1 MNMPGD
7 NITRIKDLMNAAAG
21 IPDPAERSRKY
32 KNIVG
37 LLSQEAVRTNDQQ
50 HIEEAL
56 IIAGMVTDDPSKA
69 YLEIIRA
76 TARMKR
82 KDKNRFIEAVKIT
95 ERIDNNL
102 DLSVAMH
109 EIVNGFGR
117 YGIENK
123 DEMIY
128 AESLDFVQKIPLDTY
143 RAMAYRNLSKVMA
156 GNDPKK
162 SLELLDRSIDI
173 LEKNKD
179 IKTIY
184 QILAFCDT
192 SSMLARLNDNRSY
205 GFLKK
210 SIAMAHSIMDDLDK
224 SAVSLKIL
232 ETEIEIGIKF
242 KDKKLFDEAAM
253 ISKGIKKEY
262 YKTLGSNALKRYSLS

>member
-1 MNMPGD
+1 MD
-7 NITRIKDLMNAAAG
+7 AAAG

-32 KNIVG
+32 KNIIG
-37 LLSQEAVRTNDQQ
+37 LLSQEAVRSNDHQ

-56 IIAGMVTDDPSKA
+56 KIAGMVTDDPSKA
-69 YLEIIRA
+69 YVEIIRA
-76 TARMKR
+76 IARMKR
-82 KDKNRFIEAVKIT
+82 KDKNRFDEAVKIT

-102 DLSVAMH
+102 DLSVALH
-109 EIVNGFGR
+109 EIIFGFGR

-128 AESLDFVQKIPLDTY
+128 VDSLDLAQKIPLDTY

-156 GNDPKK
+156 GIDPKK
-162 SLELLDRSIDI
+162 SLDLLDISIDI
-173 LEKNKD
+173 LENNKE

-192 SSMLARLNDNRSY
+192 SSILARLNDNRSY

-210 SIAMAHSIMDDLDK
+210 SIAMAHSIKDDLEK

-242 KDKKLFDEAAM
+242 KDKKLLDEAAV
-253 ISKGIKKEY
+253 ISKEIKKEY
-262 YKTLGSNALKRYSLS
+262 YKTLASNALERYSLS

>member
-1 MNMPGD
+1 M
-7 NITRIKDLMNAAAG
+7 TRIKELMDSAAG

-32 KNIVG
+32 KNIVV
-37 LLSQEAVRTNDQQ
+37 LLSQEAVRSNDQQ

-56 IIAGMVTDDPSKA
+56 KIAGMVTDDPSKS
-69 YLEIIRA
+69 YVEIIRA
-76 TARMKR
+76 IAKMKQ
-82 KDKNRFIEAVKIT
+82 KDKNEFDEAVKISKS
-95 ERIDNNL
+95 IDNHL
-102 DLSVAMH
+102 DLSVALH
-109 EIVNGFGR
+109 EIVIGFGR

-123 DEMIY
+123 DEIIY
-128 AESLDFVQKIPLDTY
+128 ADSLDLAQKIPFNSY
-143 RAMAYRNLSKVMA
+143 RAMAYRNLSKA
-156 GNDPKK
+156 SIDPAK
-162 SLELLDRSIDI
+162 SLELVNISIEI
-173 LEKNKD
+173 LEKSKE

-210 SIAMAHSIMDDLDK
+210 AIAMADSIMDELER

-242 KDKKLFDEAAM
+242 KDKKVLDEAVV
-253 ISKGIKKEY
+253 ISKGINKEY
-262 YKTLGSNALKRYSLS
+262 YKTLASNALKRYSLY

>member
-1 MNMPGD
+1 M
-7 NITRIKDLMNAAAG
+7 TRIKELMDAAAG

-37 LLSQEAVRTNDQQ
+37 LLSQEAVRSNDQQ
-50 HIEEAL
+50 HIDEAMK
-56 IIAGMVTDDPSKA
+56 IAGMVTDDPSKA
-69 YLEIIRA
+69 YVEIIRA
-76 TARMKR
+76 TAKMKR
-82 KDKNRFIEAVKIT
+82 KDKNRFDEVVKISKS
-95 ERIDNNL
+95 IDNNL
-102 DLSVAMH
+102 DLSVALH
-109 EIVNGFGR
+109 EIVIGFGR

-123 DEMIY
+123 DEMII
-128 AESLDFVQKIPLDTY
+128 ADSLDLLQKIPLNTY
-143 RAMAYRNLSKVMA
+143 RAMAYRNLSKVMS
-156 GNDPKK
+156 GIDSKK
-162 SLELLDRSIDI
+162 SLEWLDISIEI
-173 LEKNKD
+173 LENSKG

-210 SIAMAHSIMDDLDK
+210 AIAMADNIMDDLEK

-242 KDKKLFDEAAM
+242 KDKKLLDEAAV
-253 ISKGIKKEY
+253 ISKWIKKEY
-262 YKTLGSNALKRYSLS
+262 YKTLASNALKRYSLN

>member
-1 MNMPGD
+1 MMG
-7 NITRIKDLMNAAAG
+7 AAAG

-37 LLSQEAVRTNDQQ
+37 MLSQEAVRTNVQQ
-50 HIEEAL
+50 HVEEAL
-56 IIAGMVTDDPSKA
+56 KIAGMVTDDPSKA

-76 TARMKR
+76 MARMKQ
-82 KDKNRFIEAVKIT
+82 KDKNRFDEAVKISQS
-95 ERIDNNL
+95 IDNNL
-102 DLSVAMH
+102 DLSVALH
-109 EIVNGFGR
+109 EIVVGFGR
-117 YGIENK
+117 YGIDNK
-123 DEMIY
+123 DEIIY
-128 AESLDFVQKIPLDTY
+128 ADSLDLAQKIPLNSY

-156 GNDPKK
+156 SIDQKK
-162 SLELLDRSIDI
+162 SLELLDLSIDI
-173 LEKNKD
+173 LENSKE

-192 SSMLARLNDNRSY
+192 SSILARLNDKRSY

-210 SIAMAHSIMDDLDK
+210 AIALAHNIKDELGK
-224 SAVSLKIL
+224 SSVSLKIL

-242 KDKKLFDEAAM
+242 KDKKLLDEAAV

-262 YKTLGSNALKRYSLS
+262 YKTLASNALERYSLS

>member
-1 MNMPGD
+1 MPGD
-7 NITRIKDLMNAAAG
+7 NMTRIKELIYAAAG

-37 LLSQEAVRTNDQQ
+37 LLSQEAVRSNDQH

-56 IIAGMVTDDPSKA
+56 KIAGMVTDDPSKA

-76 TARMKR
+76 IARMKR
-82 KDKNRFIEAVKIT
+82 KDKDRFDEAVKISQT
-95 ERIDNNL
+95 IDNHL
-102 DLSVAMH
+102 DLSVALH
-109 EIVNGFGR
+109 EIVVGFGR
-117 YGIENK
+117 YGIDK
-123 DEMIY
+123 DEIIY
-128 AESLDFVQKIPLDTY
+128 ADSLDLAQKIPLDTY
-143 RAMAYRNLSKVMA
+143 RAMAYRNLSKVMS
-156 GNDPKK
+156 GIDPKK
-162 SLELLDRSIDI
+162 SLDLLDRSIEI
-173 LEKNKD
+173 LENSKE

-210 SIAMAHSIMDDLDK
+210 SIALAHSIMDDLDK

-242 KDKKLFDEAAM
+242 KDKKLLDEAAV

-262 YKTLGSNALKRYSLS
+262 YKTLGSNALNRYSLS